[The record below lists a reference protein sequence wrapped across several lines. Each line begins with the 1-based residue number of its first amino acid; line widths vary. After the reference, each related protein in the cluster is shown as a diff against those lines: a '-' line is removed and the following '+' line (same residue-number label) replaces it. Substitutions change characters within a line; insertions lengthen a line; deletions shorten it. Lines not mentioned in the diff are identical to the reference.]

1 MSNIFFGNCFHSL
14 EIENNYVDFCD
25 EIEIIASTIYHSN
38 DKFQKLLSLQQ
49 QVFQNFKQSLF
60 QTGLFLEFSV
70 RPKVPVFRC
79 QKMAFGVPRQKNRD
93 HFLMSTSPQN
103 GGEHV
108 CFMRLALLGGF

>member
-1 MSNIFFGNCFHSL
+1 MSNIFLEIVFHSL

-70 RPKVPVFRC
+70 RVAYSGSYELNSNTKVNIVVFN
-79 QKMAFGVPRQKNRD
+79 F
-93 HFLMSTSPQN
+93 
-103 GGEHV
+103 
-108 CFMRLALLGGF
+108 

>member
-1 MSNIFFGNCFHSL
+1 MSNIFLEIGFHSL
-14 EIENNYVDFCD
+14 EIEKNYVDFCD

-70 RPKVPVFRC
+70 HHI
-79 QKMAFGVPRQKNRD
+79 PRQ
-93 HFLMSTSPQN
+93 FLFSVPNCPLQ
-103 GGEHV
+103 
-108 CFMRLALLGGF
+108 L